1 MSSLKDFYL
10 IIKKLNFDRFFLFFF
25 LICLISALLE
35 VLSIG
40 SILPLLSLI
49 ANEDLL
55 KSYPEIYDF
64 LVAFSPLELFGNNSS
79 NETKVIFSVCLIT
92 FIIFLIR
99 FFFQIFTE
107 WVKASFTYNLEY
119 SMANKLFKM

>member
-64 LVAFSPLELFGNNSS
+64 LVAFSPRDS
-79 NETKVIFSVCLIT
+79 K
-92 FIIFLIR
+92 
-99 FFFQIFTE
+99 
-107 WVKASFTYNLEY
+107 
-119 SMANKLFKM
+119 